1 VPKRLYREDE
11 LGSLAKEF
19 RARSKKTKD
28 DAASELGVRRS
39 SIQLAEE
46 NPEQSLFKLR
56 KRMIERYSKYKL
68 TGPVYF
74 LEER

>member
-1 VPKRLYREDE
+1 VSKRLYREDE

-19 RARSKKTKD
+19 RGRSKKTKE
-28 DAASELGVRRS
+28 DAAAELGVRRS

-74 LEER
+74 LEKR